1 MSRFHQAITFNV
13 LYFIASKV
21 TTGWASVGFMI
32 IAVMWALLAVI
43 ALLNKE
49 TN

>member
-1 MSRFHQAITFNV
+1 MSRFHQAIMFNV

-21 TTGWASVGFMI
+21 TTGWASISFTI
-32 IAVMWALLAVI
+32 IAVMWGLLAVM